1 MSRWLS
7 QLTCGVREAY
17 YTGIKDDPELHVKL
31 SGSWETIIGEQDV
44 FCGCLVHLHRHAHTL
59 TAFAVHILEY
69 ENYSG
74 YDKTTQ
80 KIKNSE
86 V

>member
-1 MSRWLS
+1 MLAFPYLRSRF
-7 QLTCGVREAY
+7 GEAY
-17 YTGIKDDPELHVKL
+17 SCYH
-31 SGSWETIIGEQDV
+31 
-44 FCGCLVHLHRHAHTL
+44 
-59 TAFAVHILEY
+59 AVHILEY

-86 V
+86 VTSILICS